1 MKRIAKF
8 GAETF
13 ALSGL
18 GGCHVTRRVVAAPN
32 AASSS
37 ERGNCREQSIDD
49 FLVVQRPQGTG
60 AVYVLCDIDQR
71 QPHAISVQ
79 ICSRSVKRLG
89 LDTRVSAVD
98 ESILSLDREASLSSH
113 QGFALV
119 AGMGVSALARLT
131 IEVPCAANRRYRP
144 LSAATLHA
152 ELIPSNAGP
161 ATRWGGAQECVTSPN
176 VRGAKPS
183 NGVTPPQ

>member
-32 AASSS
+32 ADSP
-37 ERGNCREQSIDD
+37 RGEGFIREQSIDD

-71 QPHAISVQ
+71 QPHIISVQ
-79 ICSRSVKRLG
+79 ICSRSGKRLG
-89 LDTRVSAVD
+89 LEPRVSAV
-98 ESILSLDREASLSSH
+98 ERSVLSPDRGARTSSH
-113 QGFALV
+113 QGLSSFASL
-119 AGMGVSALARLT
+119 GFSALARSKASFSISALT
-131 IEVPCAANRRYRP
+131 SALI
-144 LSAATLHA
+144 LSRSEGSTAML
-152 ELIPSNAGP
+152 
-161 ATRWGGAQECVTSPN
+161 R
-176 VRGAKPS
+176 
-183 NGVTPPQ
+183 